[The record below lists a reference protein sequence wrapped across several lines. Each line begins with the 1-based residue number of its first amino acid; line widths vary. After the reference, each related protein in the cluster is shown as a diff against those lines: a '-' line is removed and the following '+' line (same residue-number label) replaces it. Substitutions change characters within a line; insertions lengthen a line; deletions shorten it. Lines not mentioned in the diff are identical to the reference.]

1 MNKPNVTKFLNTA
14 KHVMKKRS
22 PEILTGIGI
31 AGMIS
36 TVVLAVKA
44 TPKAMELIQ
53 EAEED
58 GRLELEQAGKYD
70 DEHIDAM
77 VKEVRKPINVVKV
90 AWKPYIPAAITGI
103 ASVACLIGANSV
115 HVRRNAA
122 LATAYQL
129 STTALSDYREKVVE
143 TIGEKKENNI
153 RDKVAKKQ
161 VEEHPVADTQIIM
174 TGKGNTLCYDSHSDR
189 YFRSDIDKIKNAVLN
204 LNERMI
210 NGNEMYISLNDFY
223 DEIGLKHTEVGN
235 SIGWRIDK
243 GKIDVRY
250 SAQITED
257 NEPCIVIDHLMPPEY
272 GFDSYY

>member
-14 KHVMKKRS
+14 KYVMKKRS

-44 TPKAMELIQ
+44 TPKAMELIEEEKKFKEK
-53 EAEED
+53 EAHEGGIFTEED
-58 GRLELEQAGKYD
+58 ERNALNLTPVET
-70 DEHIDAM
+70 
-77 VKEVRKPINVVKV
+77 VKA

-189 YFRSDIDKIKNAVLN
+189 YFRSDIDKIKNAVLT

>member
-1 MNKPNVTKFLNTA
+1 MNKPNVTKLLNTA

-44 TPKAMELIQ
+44 TPKAMELIEEKRKQ
-53 EAEED
+53 KLHETTVEEAREWSE
-58 GRLELEQAGKYD
+58 GAGIPLKPLEV
-70 DEHIDAM
+70 I
-77 VKEVRKPINVVKV
+77 KV
-90 AWKPYIPAAITGI
+90 AWKPYVPAAITGI

-129 STTALSDYREKVVE
+129 STTALSDYREKVIE
-143 TIGEKKENNI
+143 TMGEKKENNI
-153 RDKVAKKQ
+153 RDKVVKKQ
-161 VEEHPVADTQIIM
+161 VEEHPVADAQIIM

-223 DEIGLKHTEVGN
+223 DEIGLKHTDVGN
-235 SIGWRIDK
+235 LIGWRIDK

-257 NEPCIVIDHLMPPEY
+257 NEPCIIIDHLMPPEY
-272 GFDSYY
+272 GFDNYY

>member
-14 KHVMKKRS
+14 KYVMKKRS

-44 TPKAMELIQ
+44 TPKAMELIEEEKKFKEK
-53 EAEED
+53 EAHEGGIFTEED
-58 GRLELEQAGKYD
+58 ERNAFNLTPIET
-70 DEHIDAM
+70 
-77 VKEVRKPINVVKV
+77 VKA

-103 ASVACLIGANSV
+103 ASVTCLIGANSV

-189 YFRSDIDKIKNAVLN
+189 YFRSDIDKIKNAVLT

>member
-44 TPKAMELIQ
+44 TPKAMELI
-53 EAEED
+53 EEE
-58 GRLELEQAGKYD
+58 RIKKLNES
-70 DEHIDAM
+70 DESTP
-77 VKEVRKPINVVKV
+77 VKNSNEILTPIETIKA
-90 AWKPYIPAAITGI
+90 AWKPYIPAAITGV

-129 STTALSDYREKVVE
+129 STTALSDYREKVIE

-161 VEEHPVADTQIIM
+161 VEEHPVADAQIIM

-223 DEIGLKHTEVGN
+223 DEIGLKHTDVGYL
-235 SIGWRIDK
+235 IGWRIDK

-257 NEPCIVIDHLMPPEY
+257 NEPCIIIDHLMPPEY
-272 GFDSYY
+272 GFDDHY

>member
-1 MNKPNVTKFLNTA
+1 MNKPDVTKFLNNA

-44 TPKAMELIQ
+44 TPKAMELI
-53 EAEED
+53 EEE
-58 GRLELEQAGKYD
+58 RIKKLNES
-70 DEHIDAM
+70 DESTP
-77 VKEVRKPINVVKV
+77 VKNSNEILTPIETIKV
-90 AWKPYIPAAITGI
+90 AWKPYIPAAITGV

-129 STTALSDYREKVVE
+129 STTALADYREKVVE
-143 TIGEKKENNI
+143 TIGEKKESQV
-153 RDKVAKKQ
+153 RDKVFKKKMG
-161 VEEHPVADTQIIM
+161 ENPVNNSTIIM
-174 TGKGNTLCYDSHSDR
+174 TGKGNMLMYDSHSDR
-189 YFRSDIDKIKNAVLN
+189 YFRSDIDKVKRAVLN

-223 DEIGLKHTEVGN
+223 DEIGLKHTEVGD

-250 SAQITED
+250 SAQLTED
-257 NEPCIVIDHLMPPEY
+257 EEPCIVLDHLMPPEY
-272 GFDSYY
+272 GFDSFY

>member
-1 MNKPNVTKFLNTA
+1 MNKPNVTKLLNTA
-14 KHVMKKRS
+14 KHVMKKHS

-44 TPKAMELIQ
+44 TPKAMELI
-53 EAEED
+53 EEEKLNRIPED
-58 GRLELEQAGKYD
+58 YEPEKDPKPEGLTTLET
-70 DEHIDAM
+70 
-77 VKEVRKPINVVKV
+77 VKL
-90 AWKPYIPAAITGI
+90 AWKPYIPAVITGV

-161 VEEHPVADTQIIM
+161 VEEHPLTDTQIIM

-189 YFRSDIDKIKNAVLN
+189 YFRSDIDKIRNAVLD

-210 NGNEMYISLNDFY
+210 NGNEMYVSLNDFY
-223 DEIGLKHTEVGN
+223 DEIGLKHTDTGDLV
-235 SIGWRIDK
+235 GWRIDK
-243 GKIDVRY
+243 GKIDIRY
-250 SAQITED
+250 SAQLTDD
-257 NEPCIVIDHLMPPEY
+257 NEPCIVLDHMLPPEY
-272 GFDSYY
+272 GFDEYY

>member
-1 MNKPNVTKFLNTA
+1 MNKPNVTKLLNTA

-44 TPKAMELIQ
+44 TPKAMELI
-53 EAEED
+53 EEEHLNRIPED
-58 GRLELEQAGKYD
+58 YEPEKDPKPERLTVIET
-70 DEHIDAM
+70 
-77 VKEVRKPINVVKV
+77 VKV
-90 AWKPYIPAAITGI
+90 AWKPYIPAAITGV

-115 HVRRNAA
+115 HARRNAA

-161 VEEHPVADTQIIM
+161 VEEHPLTDTQIIM

-189 YFRSDIDKIKNAVLN
+189 YFRSDIDKIRNAVLD

-210 NGNEMYISLNDFY
+210 NGNEMYVSLNDFY
-223 DEIGLKHTEVGN
+223 DEIGLKHTDTGDLV
-235 SIGWRIDK
+235 GWRIDK
-243 GKIDVRY
+243 GKIDIRY
-250 SAQITED
+250 SAQLTDD
-257 NEPCIVIDHLMPPEY
+257 NEPCIVLDHMLPPEY
-272 GFDSYY
+272 GFDEYY